1 MHTDAERNYAA
12 KAARVRRVSREDE
25 SSLLDCTGGHKE
37 LPGAAGREKE
47 AFRYGYHKE
56 KETGGLPNR
65 NYRDGNFNN
74 SRKLS
79 RTGQME
85 QDYEDGA

>member
-1 MHTDAERNYAA
+1 MFFHFLHTRA
-12 KAARVRRVSREDE
+12 
-25 SSLLDCTGGHKE
+25 HKE
-37 LPGAAGREKE
+37 MPGTAGREKK

-65 NYRDGNFNN
+65 NCRDGNFNN

-79 RTGQME
+79 RKGQME
-85 QDYEDGA
+85 QNYEDGT

>member
-1 MHTDAERNYAA
+1 M
-12 KAARVRRVSREDE
+12 S
-25 SSLLDCTGGHKE
+25 
-37 LPGAAGREKE
+37 GAAGREKE

-65 NYRDGNFNN
+65 NCRDGNFNN

-85 QDYEDGA
+85 QNYEDGT